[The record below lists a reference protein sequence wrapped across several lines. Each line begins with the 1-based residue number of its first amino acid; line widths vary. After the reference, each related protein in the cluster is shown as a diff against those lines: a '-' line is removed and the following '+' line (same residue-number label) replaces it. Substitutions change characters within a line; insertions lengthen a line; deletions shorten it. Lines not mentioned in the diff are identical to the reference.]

1 MVIRAKQEILLEL
14 EKTMAAHICAHI
26 DLLTQVTSSK
36 ENSKAESLHF
46 KKMHFKISACE
57 IGKSITLEIGTL
69 D

>member
-1 MVIRAKQEILLEL
+1 
-14 EKTMAAHICAHI
+14 MAAHLCAHI